1 MRKSRS
7 QAIRRLSPH
16 SARLEATKR
25 LLGAARR
32 EERPQG
38 NIDHEGARTG
48 YDIRGR
54 GLPPIKRGGTTT
66 KNPAK
71 AKEPR
76 TMPRNNCWVAAA
88 PARRCV
94 KTANTVANT
103 GNGDN
108 RPLTFGPST
117 AAVPVRRSTS
127 AVATAILR
135 GTSQRGAGGA
145 LSALRLIGRYRNAS
159 RLTATVPP
167 AVGPSAR
174 GTRLKSA
181 APARYAAI
189 PAAVARVQERV
200 RERRAYT
207 TQKQATPTRPASV
220 PTAARAA
227 NPGPC
232 SRARNTETGPDVSGS
247 PASQPPT
254 AGPHRRPASVAAAM
268 RSGVSTTF
276 ARRRVTRSP
285 DNIRSTSILALRT
298 CAITGVERHP
308 NSP

>member
-1 MRKSRS
+1 
-7 QAIRRLSPH
+7 
-16 SARLEATKR
+16 
-25 LLGAARR
+25 
-32 EERPQG
+32 
-38 NIDHEGARTG
+38 
-48 YDIRGR
+48 
-54 GLPPIKRGGTTT
+54 
-66 KNPAK
+66 
-71 AKEPR
+71 
-76 TMPRNNCWVAAA
+76 MPRNSCWVAAA
-88 PARRCV
+88 PACRCV

-108 RPLTFGPST
+108 RPLSFGPNT
-117 AAVPVRRSTS
+117 AAVAVRRSTS

-145 LSALRLIGRYRNAS
+145 PSAPRMIGRHRKAS

-254 AGPHRRPASVAAAM
+254 AGPHRRPASVTAAM
-268 RSGVSTTF
+268 KSGVSTTF

-308 NSP
+308 NSPQ